1 MGQITGE
8 ERGNLSR
15 LVPADHAALSR
26 LLDQD
31 PVATVFLRSELRLA
45 PNVLSWWGL
54 TSNGG
59 LRAALLGGPLVV
71 PWIPVAN
78 DALALS
84 GALWHEPP
92 FRLMV
97 GPAPSVRSLAAA
109 ITARQRPVE
118 ARDPQPLLLLD
129 HPSPV
134 PGGVHV
140 RLGQRGD
147 LGQLTIAAAA
157 MHREEMG
164 IDPMAV
170 DPSGWRARM
179 ATLVNRGWSYIWPEG
194 GEIIFKVELSAWTP
208 EVVQLQGVWTHP
220 SRRRQGIASA
230 GLAAVCAAVM
240 RDVPLC
246 SLYVNAYNSAA
257 LRLYARLGFRQV
269 GEFATV
275 IF

>member
-1 MGQITGE
+1 MGQITGG
-8 ERGNLSR
+8 ERGNLNR
-15 LVPADHAALSR
+15 LVPADHAALAR
-26 LLDQD
+26 LLDRD
-31 PVATVFLRSELRLA
+31 RVATVFMRSELRLA

-59 LRAALLGGPLVV
+59 LRAALMGGPLVV
-71 PWIPVAN
+71 PWIPDPG
-78 DALALS
+78 DAVTLA
-84 GALWHEPP
+84 GALWREPP

-129 HPSPV
+129 HSPQV
-134 PGGVHV
+134 PEGVHV
-140 RLGQRGD
+140 RRGQRGD

-170 DPSGWRARM
+170 DPVGWRARM
-179 ATLVNRGWSYIWPEG
+179 ATLVSRGWSYIWPEG

-208 EVVQLQGVWTHP
+208 EVVQLQGVWTNP
-220 SRRRQGIASA
+220 RRRRQGIASA
-230 GLAAVCAAVM
+230 GLAAVCAEVL

-257 LRLYARLGFRQV
+257 LRLYDRLGFRQV

-275 IF
+275 MY

>member
-1 MGQITGE
+1 
-8 ERGNLSR
+8 
-15 LVPADHAALSR
+15 
-26 LLDQD
+26 
-31 PVATVFLRSELRLA
+31 
-45 PNVLSWWGL
+45 
-54 TSNGG
+54 
-59 LRAALLGGPLVV
+59 
-71 PWIPVAN
+71 
-78 DALALS
+78 
-84 GALWHEPP
+84 
-92 FRLMV
+92 MV

-129 HPSPV
+129 HSPQV
-134 PGGVHV
+134 PEGVHV
-140 RLGQRGD
+140 RRGQRGD

-170 DPSGWRARM
+170 DPVGWRARM
-179 ATLVNRGWSYIWPEG
+179 ATLVSRGWSYIWPEG

-208 EVVQLQGVWTHP
+208 EVVQLQGVWTNP
-220 SRRRQGIASA
+220 RRRRQGIASA
-230 GLAAVCAAVM
+230 GLAAVCAEVL

-257 LRLYARLGFRQV
+257 LRLYDRLGFRQV

-275 IF
+275 MY